1 MANSSA
7 EMKAKAHKSAKKF
20 EKIKNMGVGKYDI
33 SAMEKCEVSDKSCS
47 KKKRK

>member
-33 SAMEKCEVSDKSCS
+33 SAMEKVSDKSRS